1 MEIGSKIKKYRELK
15 SISQE
20 ELAQKV
26 FVSRQTISNWETNK
40 YYPDIKS
47 LTLLANTFEISL
59 DDFIKEDME
68 EIKMIVEEEKIK
80 RFHRLGTLYSIELL
94 VLVVGFLPLLKWGNR
109 IGISIWL
116 IILFI
121 AWVTAFMI
129 EKFKRDYN
137 IQTYKELIS
146 FEEGKILTHDEMQQ
160 ELGKRTYQKFFIA
173 IIVGVITIAIL
184 VIMDLLLAVL

>member
-47 LTLLANTFEISL
+47 LTLLATTFEISL

-68 EIKMIVEEEKIK
+68 EIKMIAEEEKIK

>member
-68 EIKMIVEEEKIK
+68 EIKMIAEEEKIK